1 MLYGKLY
8 RGFESLSLR
17 KSSIKRRKEGAYI
30 GDSSDWS
37 LTNCSSE
44 WTAIL
49 SEDSDYDKSELEEEL
64 NFNDGEDYLYEEGW
78 ENVGGDFGETT
89 IIFEGEE

>member
-1 MLYGKLY
+1 
-8 RGFESLSLR
+8 
-17 KSSIKRRKEGAYI
+17 
-30 GDSSDWS
+30 
-37 LTNCSSE
+37 
-44 WTAIL
+44 L